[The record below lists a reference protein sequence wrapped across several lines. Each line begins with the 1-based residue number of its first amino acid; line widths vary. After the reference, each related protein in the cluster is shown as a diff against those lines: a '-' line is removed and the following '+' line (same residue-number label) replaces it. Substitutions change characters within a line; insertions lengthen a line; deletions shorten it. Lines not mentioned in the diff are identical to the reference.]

1 MSNQTKYELYKNHLE
16 RIADVRYSGAVLN
29 WDQEVNMP
37 KKGAA
42 QRGRQL
48 ATLAGIAHELSVS
61 EELGALLEDLVNAN
75 DLGAV
80 QLKNVQESYQ
90 DYTKQKKYSKA
101 FVEKMSMT
109 ITKAFHA
116 WNAAKKES
124 NFALF
129 QQDLSDLVDIKLEE
143 AELLGYE
150 NHPYNA
156 LLDQYEP
163 GATVAFLDPLFEG
176 VKTNCVR
183 LLEKVNSKQQP
194 VIPFKGKKFDK
205 DAQWPIGIKLLEQM
219 QYDFEAGR
227 QDLSS
232 HPFTTN
238 FGSLDVR
245 VTTRINEDDP
255 LDMISSCIHEGGH
268 ALYEQGLLPE
278 NYGLP
283 SGEYISLGVH
293 ESQSRLW
300 ENNVGRSLEFW
311 QCNFPLMQQYF
322 PKEMEGCTAQD
333 VFHSANEVTPSLIR
347 IQADELTYHF
357 HILIRYEIEKAILT
371 KSVKVADLPALWN
384 ELYLK
389 YLGVKV
395 PSDAQGVLQ
404 DIHWSHGSFG
414 YFPTY
419 SLGSFYAAQ
428 YFNQAE
434 KEISGLKS
442 MIKAGNLL
450 PLKQWLNQNIH
461 QYGKQYSADEL
472 CRKVTGESLN
482 VAVFMQYM
490 EEKLGRVYGF

>member
-1 MSNQTKYELYKNHLE
+1 MSSKNKYDNYRNQLE
-16 RIADVRYSGAVLN
+16 RIADVRYSMAVLN

-42 QRGRQL
+42 HRGRQI
-48 ATLAGIAHELSVS
+48 ATLAGMAHELSVN
-61 EELGALLEDLVNAN
+61 EELGKLLEDLVNAN
-75 DLGAV
+75 DLSAV
-80 QLKNVQESYQ
+80 ELKNVQASYK
-90 DYTKQKKYSKA
+90 DYAKQKKYSKA
-101 FVEKMSMT
+101 FVEKLSMT

-116 WNAAKKES
+116 WNTAKKES

-129 QQDLSDLVDIKLEE
+129 QQDLANLVEIKLEE
-143 AELLGYE
+143 AEILGYDG
-150 NHPYNA
+150 HPYNA
-156 LLDQYEP
+156 LLDEYEP

-183 LLEKVNSKQQP
+183 LLEKVKSKPQP
-194 VIPFKGKKFDK
+194 VIPFAGKKFDK
-205 DAQWPIGIKLLEQM
+205 DGQWQIGLKLLEQM

-227 QDLSS
+227 QDLSA
-232 HPFTTN
+232 HPFTTS
-238 FGSLDVR
+238 FGPLDVR

-311 QCNFPLMQQYF
+311 KCNFPLMQQYF
-322 PKEMEGCTAQD
+322 PNEMKGCSAQD
-333 VFHSANEVTPSLIR
+333 VYHSANEVTPSLIR
-347 IQADELTYHF
+347 VQADELTYHF
-357 HILIRYEIEKAILT
+357 HILIRYEIEKAILS
-371 KSVKVADLPALWN
+371 KEVKVADLPALWN

-395 PSDAQGVLQ
+395 PSDAKGVLQ

-434 KEISGLKS
+434 KEIPGLKS
-442 MIKAGNLL
+442 LIEQGNLL
-450 PLKQWLNQNIH
+450 PLKQWLNANIH
-461 QYGKQYSADEL
+461 QYGKQFTADEL
-472 CRKVTGESLN
+472 CQKVTGESLN
-482 VAVFMQYM
+482 VAVFMKYM
-490 EEKLGRVYGF
+490 EEKLSSVYGF